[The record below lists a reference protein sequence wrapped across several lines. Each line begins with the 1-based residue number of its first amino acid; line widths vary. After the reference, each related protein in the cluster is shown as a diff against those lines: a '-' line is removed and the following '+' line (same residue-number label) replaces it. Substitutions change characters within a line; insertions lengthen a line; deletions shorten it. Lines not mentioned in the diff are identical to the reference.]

1 MVRSVSLAHAPHAP
15 FVLHEIARKLIVLGS
30 AMALILAGKPLPF

>member
-1 MVRSVSLAHAPHAP
+1 MDRSVTPTHAPHAA
-15 FVLHEIARKLIVLGS
+15 FVLQKITRKLIVLGS